1 MDKPL
6 SANLHKKIFPRRG
19 TTPLIR
25 TSTSCLVLIFLL
37 GACVPNYRNSSA
49 DVATTTP
56 STEANTPKTI
66 YLPQVS
72 VGPSSAAT
80 DFPITTQV
88 VALAPTHTAAPER
101 DSIPTR
107 TPTAIPP
114 TPTVTPMPTY
124 TPTPEVMSI
133 EERRAVFTEVW
144 GIIQSN
150 YLYADFNGVDW
161 NSVYDEYAI
170 RIDDVN
176 QDTEFYA
183 AVSQMVGLLDD
194 QHSRF
199 LPPAE
204 AVDEDQVVSGHD
216 SSVGIGIVTMPA
228 SDGALIQLVFP
239 DSPAALA
246 GLRPRDR
253 IIAVDGEP
261 YHYEH
266 GNLEGPQ
273 GSTVRLNMLRPG
285 EKPRDVVLERKA
297 VQGRIVPYSRSFP
310 GGIGYVW
317 VSTLWVNDM
326 DEQVNGVLTELVAA
340 GELNGL
346 ILDLRGNPG
355 GWRHVLSGVLG
366 HFVRG
371 QVGKFFSQNNEIQ
384 PLVVSAPA
392 GPDLR
397 GLPMVVVVDEGT
409 ASYAEVMAA
418 ILQHE
423 AGAYVVGTPS
433 AGNTET
439 IYTHA
444 LSDGSRLWLAQ
455 EGFRL
460 QNDVNLE
467 GVGVQPDVV
476 IDVNWKHYSE
486 EDDPQLL
493 EALHVLG
500 GGPK

>member
-1 MDKPL
+1 MGKML
-6 SANLHKKIFPRRG
+6 SASLDLKIFPRRG
-19 TTPLIR
+19 TTR
-25 TSTSCLVLIFLL
+25 TVFLSWLMMISFL
-37 GACVPNYRNSSA
+37 GACVPEYRNTSA
-49 DVATTTP
+49 DTADTTP
-56 STEANTPKTI
+56 STEADSSTTI
-66 YLPQVS
+66 YLPHVS
-72 VGPSSAAT
+72 VDAPSVAV
-80 DFPITTQV
+80 DFPVATSV
-88 VALAPTHTAAPER
+88 VAVVPTDTPVREPAA
-101 DSIPTR
+101 SPT
-107 TPTAIPP
+107 PPP
-114 TPTVTPMPTY
+114 TISPYPTQTMTPQPSY
-124 TPTPEVMSI
+124 TPTPEVMTL

-161 NSVYDEYAI
+161 NGVYDEYAI
-170 RIDDVN
+170 RVDDAT
-176 QDTEFYA
+176 QDRVFYTEI
-183 AVSQMVGLLDD
+183 SEMVALLND

-199 LPPAE
+199 LPPAA

-216 SSVGIGIVTMPA
+216 SSVGIGVVTMPD

-253 IIAVDGEP
+253 IIAVDGDP
-261 YHYEH
+261 YHYDY

-273 GSTVRLNMLRPG
+273 GSLVRLNVLRPG
-285 EKPRDVVLERKA
+285 EKPRDVVLERKS

-310 GGIGYVW
+310 GGIGYIW

-355 GWRHVLSGVLG
+355 GWRHVLSGVLS

-397 GLPMVVVVDEGT
+397 GLPMVIVVDEGT

-423 AGAYVVGTPS
+423 AGAYVVGTSS

-493 EALHVLG
+493 EALHLLG

>member
-1 MDKPL
+1 ML
-6 SANLHKKIFPRRG
+6 SASLDTNIVPRRG
-19 TTPLIR
+19 ATKTLLLGWLI
-25 TSTSCLVLIFLL
+25 LIFFV
-37 GACVPNYRNSSA
+37 GACVPQTPDTA
-49 DVATTTP
+49 GDIVDTTP
-56 STEANTPKTI
+56 SAEAHSSRTI
-66 YLPQVS
+66 YLPHVS
-72 VGPSSAAT
+72 VDEEVSAIDLPVAT
-80 DFPITTQV
+80 PLVEQTPI
-88 VALAPTHTAAPER
+88 
-101 DSIPTR
+101 D
-107 TPTAIPP
+107 TPVLEAIANP
-114 TPTVTPMPTY
+114 TPLPTTRPRPTQTMTPEPTY
-124 TPTPEVMSI
+124 TPTPEAMTL

-150 YLYADFNGVDW
+150 YLYDDFNGVDW
-161 NSVYDEYAI
+161 DGVYDEYAV
-170 RIDDVN
+170 RIDDAN
-176 QDTEFYA
+176 QDSAFYA
-183 AVSQMVGLLDD
+183 EISEMVALLND

-199 LPPAE
+199 LPPAA

-216 SSVGIGIVTMPA
+216 SSVGIGVVTMSA

-253 IIAVDGEP
+253 IIAVDGDP
-261 YHYEH
+261 YHYDY

-273 GSTVRLNMLRPG
+273 GSLVRLNVLRPG

-310 GGIGYVW
+310 GGIGYIW

-423 AGAYVVGTPS
+423 AGAYVVGTSS

-493 EALHVLG
+493 EALHLLG